1 MPRFDK
7 ATYLFLLF
15 KFILSERLSNSLSG
29 SDLLLLDLF
38 LLSFKRLSDV
48 LRAFAYASAI
58 GNL

>member
-48 LRAFAYASAI
+48 LRALAYAIAI